1 MLACRDPVFSA
12 QPVSRDRAHKP
23 LRLLTGGTYRF
34 LSMAGILYIVATPIG
49 NLEDITL
56 RALRVLKEV
65 DVIAAEDTR
74 HTQILLSHHDIH
86 TPLTSYHEHNET
98 TKARELVTR
107 LARGQNIALVS
118 DAGTPSISDPGFR
131 LVVQAIRAGV
141 RIIPIPGASALTAVL
156 SASGLPTDRFI
167 FEGFLPAKKKQRRE
181 RLQALRNETR
191 TLILYEAP
199 HRLKDALDDIHE
211 LLGNRDAVLARE
223 VSKIHEEFLRGPVGE
238 LVRALGAGEMRGE
251 VTLIVSG
258 GASESRVNED
268 LLKAEIREL
277 EGKGLRVKEIAEVL
291 GEKFGYPKKEIY
303 RLALQ
308 RQKLSP

>member
-1 MLACRDPVFSA
+1 MPGL
-12 QPVSRDRAHKP
+12 
-23 LRLLTGGTYRF
+23 
-34 LSMAGILYIVATPIG
+34 LYIVATPIG

-86 TPLTSYHEHNET
+86 TPLTSYHEHNEK
-98 TKARELVTR
+98 TKAQDLVAR

-118 DAGTPSISDPGFR
+118 DAGTPTISDPGFR

-156 SASGLPTDRFI
+156 SATGLPTDRFV

-181 RLQALRNETR
+181 RLQILRDEIR
-191 TLILYEAP
+191 TLIFYEAP
-199 HRLKDALDDIHE
+199 HRLRDALDDIHE
-211 LLGNRDAVLARE
+211 LLGNREAVLARE
-223 VSKIHEEFLRGPVGE
+223 VSKIHEEFLRGPISE
-238 LVRALGAGEMRGE
+238 LVRSLGGGDVRGE
-251 VTLIVSG
+251 VTLIISG
-258 GASESRVNED
+258 SAGESRANED

-277 EGKGLRVKEIAEVL
+277 KRQGLRVKEIAEVL
-291 GEKFGYPKKEIY
+291 GEKFGYPKKDIY
-303 RLALQ
+303 RLALHGE
-308 RQKLSP
+308 KVSP